1 MRIHCENH
9 IYEAEFATFLNG
21 TFRFVTKAGDHY
33 SIEVDENSMAFD
45 QARLCLVEHGFIDLD
60 RIAKRD
66 VSTSKLMK
74 IGEGKK

>member
-1 MRIHCENH
+1 MRIYSENH
-9 IYEAEFATFLNG
+9 IYEAECANFSNG
-21 TFRFVTKAGDHY
+21 TFCFVTKTGDHY

-66 VSTSKLMK
+66 VKTSKLMK